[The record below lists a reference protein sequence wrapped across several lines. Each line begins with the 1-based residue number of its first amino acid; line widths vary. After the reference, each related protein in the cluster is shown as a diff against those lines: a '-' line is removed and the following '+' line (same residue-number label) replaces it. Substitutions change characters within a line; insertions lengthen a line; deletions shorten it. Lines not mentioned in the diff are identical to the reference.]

1 MCGRLPS
8 CFQRGDCLSNELIF
22 IKLGGS
28 LITDK
33 HVEARYRSEIVRAI
47 GESLYQAKV
56 ERPDLRFLLGH
67 GSGSFGHM
75 AAARYGTRDG
85 VRSGEE
91 WRGFVEV
98 ASAAAELHRLVYHDL
113 RECHLPVM
121 SIQPSASVLC
131 EKGSLVAFNWLTL
144 RELIS
149 RGLIPLIYGD
159 VSLDVYWGGTIAST
173 EEIFSYLVQPLA
185 PNRIL
190 LLGEVDGVYDEGGEV
205 IRRITP
211 ANYHLHAGQLG
222 DSSATDVTGGM
233 FGKVKT
239 MLDLV
244 ELNPTLQVHILDGAD
259 QKAFLAA
266 TLQDTNDLPGTL
278 ISAS

>member
-1 MCGRLPS
+1 MS
-8 CFQRGDCLSNELIF
+8 SELIF

-33 HVEARYRSEIVRAI
+33 HVEARYRSKIVRAI
-47 GESLYQAKV
+47 GESLYHAKV

-91 WRGFVEV
+91 WQGFVEV

-131 EKGSLVAFNWLTL
+131 EEGNLVSFNWLTL

-149 RGLIPLIYGD
+149 RRLIPLIYGD
-159 VSLDVYWGGTIAST
+159 VSLDVCWGGTIAST

-190 LLGEVDGVYDEGGEV
+190 LLGEVDGVYDEAGEV

-211 ANYHLHAGQLG
+211 ANYHLHEGQLG

-259 QKAFLAA
+259 QQAFLAA